1 MIEITAAVPIIIAS
15 AVKKDLI
22 LFDLIEEEAD
32 FNASLNKDKF
42 DLKDLKSFL
51 KRHLIYNQSR

>member
-42 DLKDLKSFL
+42 DLKDLKSF
-51 KRHLIYNQSR
+51 KYFSINF